1 MPLITSTYKP
11 SLLFKNSHF
20 NTAFKTLFFN
30 NIISYNRKR
39 VETPDND
46 FIDLDFSTVGSDT
59 LVIAMHGLEGSSQSK
74 YIISVIEHL
83 NSQNMDCVA
92 INFRG
97 CSGDENKKIYSYN
110 SGNTDDLAFII
121 NHLLNHYNYKNM
133 LLLGY
138 SMGGNITLKYL
149 GESSQIPSEIK
160 GAIAVSVPCD
170 LKGSSYALAKWYN
183 RFYLHRFMKTL
194 KEKALKKMK
203 AFPKSILDKDL
214 IQKAKTF
221 KDFDDVVTAPLFGY
235 KNAEDYWSNC
245 SSKEFIESIKLPTL
259 VISALDDSFLSRSC
273 YPINEAKNHEFLVL
287 ETPEH
292 GGHVGFNTVVIG
304 KDPGWSEN
312 RVSNFIRHII
322 S

>member
-20 NTAFKTLFFN
+20 NTTFKTLFFN

-59 LVIAMHGLEGSSQSK
+59 LVITMHGLEGSSQSK

-97 CSGDENKKIYSYN
+97 CSGEENKKIYSYN
-110 SGNTDDLAFII
+110 SGNTDDLAFVI

-170 LKGSSYALAKWYN
+170 LKGSSYALDKWYN
-183 RFYLHRFMKTL
+183 GFYLHRFMKTL

-245 SSKEFIESIKLPTL
+245 SSKQFIESIKLPTL

-287 ETPEH
+287 ETPEY